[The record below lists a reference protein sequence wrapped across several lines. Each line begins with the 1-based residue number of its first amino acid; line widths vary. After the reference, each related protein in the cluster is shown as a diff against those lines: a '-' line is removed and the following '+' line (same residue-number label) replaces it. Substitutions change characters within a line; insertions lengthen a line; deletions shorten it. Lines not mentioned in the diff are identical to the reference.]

1 MSLLLF
7 AHVILYPVSSYEPN
21 PSPTGLWTIA
31 LTVFVYSTLA
41 IGFWWFFRQREVRRR
56 RRLSPS

>member
-1 MSLLLF
+1 
-7 AHVILYPVSSYEPN
+7 VSSYEPN

-56 RRLSPS
+56 RRSGPI